1 MQIVLVDSRMLGIM
15 VVQPAKGM
23 FWNWSTSLWETPFNA
38 ANHVQPCKTM
48 EQAPS
53 VFSAVVYASVGPALT
68 QYLDS
73 ALLICTIDASGNVI
87 NVIDNWALPNP
98 LPAGSPGSV
107 TAG

>member
-48 EQAPS
+48 EPAPS

-87 NVIDNWALPNP
+87 NVVDNWALPNP

-107 TAG
+107 IAG